1 MFPGWYGGK
10 NRGNA
15 RLDQKPGQNPVL
27 LEGVGNG
34 DRKPGATKE
43 TCRIDRRNTAMQE
56 MEAGTRWEKRACV
69 CFLMGGAS
77 RQDRF

>member
-1 MFPGWYGGK
+1 MTHRYRHGPTRSVIPLFPGWYGGK

-34 DRKPGATKE
+34 DRKPGPQ
-43 TCRIDRRNTAMQE
+43 RRHAE
-56 MEAGTRWEKRACV
+56 
-69 CFLMGGAS
+69 
-77 RQDRF
+77 